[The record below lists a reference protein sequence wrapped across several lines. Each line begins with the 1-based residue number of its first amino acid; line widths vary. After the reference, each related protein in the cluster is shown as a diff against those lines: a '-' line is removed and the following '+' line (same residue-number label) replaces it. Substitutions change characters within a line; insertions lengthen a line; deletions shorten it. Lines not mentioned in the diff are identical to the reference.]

1 MWDWMMYDD
10 LYYYDYMGYYY
21 DPWYDWGY
29 AWDPDPRVWTGTPP
43 ARSGPGQT
51 LTKISKDQLKRP
63 SYRLIFEMPEELRKP
78 YKALAKAMKKGD
90 ENVLV
95 SLRGSPKHSLVVSTP
110 DLNTPK
116 IQGKAVK
123 LELVLNTIRN
133 LPSGSPQKTILN
145 FKPRSPEDAASLAV
159 RSFEKN
165 ARMTELAELK
175 NNVPLGLEGKSNDA
189 VPVKPSRAVS
199 SDIKSMV
206 PVSPVRFHDWNP
218 DFRIA
223 QQIGVDIHYIGGR
236 NEIYCPQLRLS
247 STMVSDSP
255 ILKAVRSS
263 GGSGEGDPWAG
274 RETTRGTGADWQN
287 LDASSGGAVSASG
300 SSSSAGL
307 ASTSSASSSSTS
319 SSSSSSS
326 GHVRHK
332 G

>member
-10 LYYYDYMGYYY
+10 LYYYDYRGYYY

-29 AWDPDPRVWTGTPP
+29 EFDPDPKVWTGTPP
-43 ARSGPGQT
+43 VRSGSRQA
-51 LTKISKDQLKRP
+51 LNKISKDQLKKP
-63 SYRLIFEMPEELRKP
+63 AYRLLFEMPEELRKP
-78 YKALAKAMKKGD
+78 YKALTKAMKKGD

-95 SLRGSPKHSLVVSTP
+95 SLRGITKHSLVVSTP

-145 FKPRSPEDAASLAV
+145 FKPRSPEDSASLAV

-165 ARMTELAELK
+165 ARMTELK
-175 NNVPLGLEGKSNDA
+175 NSVPPGLEGKSDGA
-189 VPVKPSRAVS
+189 VPVRPSRAVS
-199 SDIKSMV
+199 SDIRSMV

-255 ILKAVRSS
+255 ILKVVRSS
-263 GGSGEGDPWAG
+263 SGSGGGDPWAG
-274 RETTRGTGADWQN
+274 RETTQGTGADWQN
-287 LDASSGGAVSASG
+287 LGASSGGVVSSGG
-300 SSSSAGL
+300 SSSSAGS
-307 ASTSSASSSSTS
+307 ASNSSASSSSTS

-326 GHVRHK
+326 GHIRHK

>member
-1 MWDWMMYDD
+1 
-10 LYYYDYMGYYY
+10 
-21 DPWYDWGY
+21 
-29 AWDPDPRVWTGTPP
+29 
-43 ARSGPGQT
+43 
-51 LTKISKDQLKRP
+51 
-63 SYRLIFEMPEELRKP
+63 
-78 YKALAKAMKKGD
+78 MKKGD

-95 SLRGSPKHSLVVSTP
+95 SLRGITKHSLVVSTP

-145 FKPRSPEDAASLAV
+145 SKPRSPEDSASLAV

-165 ARMTELAELK
+165 ARMAELK
-175 NNVPLGLEGKSNDA
+175 NNVPSGLKGKSDDA
-189 VPVKPSRAVS
+189 VPVRPSRADS
-199 SDIKSMV
+199 SDIGSMV

-223 QQIGVDIHYIGGR
+223 QQVGVDIHYIGGR

-263 GGSGEGDPWAG
+263 GGSGGGDYSPSGGDPWAG

-287 LDASSGGAVSASG
+287 LGASSGEAMSAGG
-300 SSSSAGL
+300 SSSSAGS
-307 ASTSSASSSSTS
+307 ASNSSASSGSTS
-319 SSSSSSS
+319 SGSSSSS
-326 GHVRHK
+326 GHIRHK
-332 G
+332 D